1 MVNIDLGYHR
11 YIDEKNKE
19 ITLLWSTLTL
29 DIINILMKKK
39 RSNLAL
45 NNIDNGYHKYIDEKN
60 KEITLDWSTQS
71 NLLVYFN
78 LSHIRGLHSCIKA
91 LLSLVC
97 FLKCWQAPLHEFGQ
111 NPCLGY
117 GHWTFLNKSSIELLW
132 KHSTHPFVGDHWLCN
147 ENGCHLKEHGSIT
160 KYMRYCIHIEIV
172 HAWRKGFEVNLK
184 PN

>member
-1 MVNIDLGYHR
+1 MSGFFNHSFAIFNNLVLVNIDLGYHR
-11 YIDEKNKE
+11 
-19 ITLLWSTLTL
+19 
-29 DIINILMKKK
+29 
-39 RSNLAL
+39 
-45 NNIDNGYHKYIDEKN
+45 YIDEKN

-78 LSHIRGLHSCIKA
+78 LSHIRGFHSCKKA
-91 LLSLVC
+91 LLSLEC

-160 KYMRYCIHIEIV
+160 KYKRYCIHIEIV
-172 HAWRKGFEVNLK
+172 HAWRQGFVVNLK

>member
-19 ITLLWSTLTL
+19 ITLLWSILTL

-78 LSHIRGLHSCIKA
+78 LSHIRGFHSCMKA
-91 LLSLVC
+91 LLSLNV
-97 FLKCWQAPLHEFGQ
+97 
-111 NPCLGY
+111 
-117 GHWTFLNKSSIELLW
+117 FLNANKLLCMNLDKTLVWVMVTLVSII
-132 KHSTHPFVGDHWLCN
+132 GQ
-147 ENGCHLKEHGSIT
+147 I
-160 KYMRYCIHIEIV
+160 IH
-172 HAWRKGFEVNLK
+172 
-184 PN
+184 